1 MITDP
6 YNITGTLVFE
16 DITVSGKDV
25 EINVDSLNKHSGY
38 LTMGDNTRNNYFDQ
52 VSIPGVQHDLVS
64 MDDIRSV
71 PFLEI
76 PWLGTLKILISNGGE
91 NLEYVTNSLP
101 SLIMCIIVIFGFL
114 MLLDGLTLYRNQKGL
129 IYRISRVRECSR

>member
-1 MITDP
+1 
-6 YNITGTLVFE
+6 
-16 DITVSGKDV
+16 
-25 EINVDSLNKHSGY
+25 
-38 LTMGDNTRNNYFDQ
+38 
-52 VSIPGVQHDLVS
+52 